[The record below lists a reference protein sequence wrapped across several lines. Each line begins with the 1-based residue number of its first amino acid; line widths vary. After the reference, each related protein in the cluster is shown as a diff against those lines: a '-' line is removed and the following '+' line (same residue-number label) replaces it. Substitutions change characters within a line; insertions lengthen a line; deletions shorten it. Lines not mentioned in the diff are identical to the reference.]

1 MDDLVLRFILIF
13 LLVVG
18 ASAYITI
25 VGGGALSFVAGDPP
39 SKAWWDYGSEN
50 MLFAGVGAWDAPAV
64 GGALTFDVYSSPSGA
79 NWDLGSALS
88 CEYPA

>member
-1 MDDLVLRFILIF
+1 
-13 LLVVG
+13 
-18 ASAYITI
+18 
-25 VGGGALSFVAGDPP
+25 
-39 SKAWWDYGSEN
+39 